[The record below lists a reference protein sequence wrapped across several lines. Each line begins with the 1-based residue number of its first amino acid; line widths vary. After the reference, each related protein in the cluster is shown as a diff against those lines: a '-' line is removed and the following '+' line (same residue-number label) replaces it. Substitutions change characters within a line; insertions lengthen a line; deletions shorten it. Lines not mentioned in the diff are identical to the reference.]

1 MKKIVSL
8 SMLASAILFAD
19 SDLDQLKLQIQQL
32 QEKVQNIEKQNAQKE
47 QASIDAK
54 VANDTSS
61 SFSQAAYLPDIGLVL
76 DMSALSRNIDNTAY
90 LTQAMPG
97 FLQSDPNGDFPFNK
111 DNGFNLNYAEVSMHS
126 VVDPYFD
133 VFAVFHI
140 HPTAIEVEEAYVRTR
155 ALPYSLLV
163 KAGKFKSDFG
173 RINAKHQH
181 SWAFSSQ
188 PLIYAGLFGPDGISD
203 PGVQLQWIAPTNT
216 YLMAGVE
223 AMQGTNTQS
232 FGNVERNNLYIGY
245 LKSSVDLTDDI
256 SVLGGISGVTGKNPN
271 GNTNVYGA
279 DLTVRA
285 ELGNYSSL
293 VWQSEYLKRDM
304 DNNMTSG
311 LKKDKQAGVYSE
323 LIYNIDENWATGA
336 RYDRIVQNDVGDM
349 SLYAPAGVNTNNL
362 DRTTVMLQYKPFE
375 FSRLRLEYTDDRSK
389 IIDGQRK
396 NIQEVMLNLTI
407 EAGSHG
413 AHAY

>member
-1 MKKIVSL
+1 
-8 SMLASAILFAD
+8 
-19 SDLDQLKLQIQQL
+19 
-32 QEKVQNIEKQNAQKE
+32 
-47 QASIDAK
+47 
-54 VANDTSS
+54 
-61 SFSQAAYLPDIGLVL
+61 
-76 DMSALSRNIDNTAY
+76 
-90 LTQAMPG
+90 
-97 FLQSDPNGDFPFNK
+97 
-111 DNGFNLNYAEVSMHS
+111 
-126 VVDPYFD
+126 
-133 VFAVFHI
+133 
-140 HPTAIEVEEAYVRTR
+140 
-155 ALPYSLLV
+155 
-163 KAGKFKSDFG
+163 
-173 RINAKHQH
+173 
-181 SWAFSSQ
+181 
-188 PLIYAGLFGPDGISD
+188 
-203 PGVQLQWIAPTNT
+203 
-216 YLMAGVE
+216 
-223 AMQGTNTQS
+223 MQGTNTQS

-311 LKKDKQAGVYSE
+311 LTKDKQAGVYSE